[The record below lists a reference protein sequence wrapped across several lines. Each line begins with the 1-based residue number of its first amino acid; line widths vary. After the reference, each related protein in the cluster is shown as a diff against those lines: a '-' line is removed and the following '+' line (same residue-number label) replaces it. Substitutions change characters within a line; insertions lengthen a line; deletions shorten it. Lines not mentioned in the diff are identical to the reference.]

1 MKPVLDKRDL
11 LVVRRL
17 SRPGYASAP
26 PAGLR
31 VSG

>member
-11 LVVRRL
+11 KVIRRL
-17 SRPGYASAP
+17 SRRGYAP
-26 PAGLR
+26 PAGLM